1 MHSEGRAYGSQ
12 ALSCGCTNAHAM
24 LVDDFLTY
32 IRCELNYSAHTVL
45 SYTTDLTQWQQWAT
59 DGKVEEF
66 NALDMTTGDLRQ
78 WILHLS
84 ESGCKA
90 RTLRRKATALRSFYH
105 YLMLRGVTD
114 RNPAADIVLAKPDKP
129 LPSFIRP
136 VETKEL
142 FDSEYD
148 KEGFMSTRNRLM
160 LLMLYTTGIRRAE
173 LIGLRDVNVDA
184 ARGELKVLGKR
195 NKERIVP
202 FGAELKEMIEIY
214 RGLREEQTIE
224 EPEYFFV
231 RPGGLPLYPKLV
243 ERVVKDGLI
252 GHVHAPRLSPHVLRH
267 SCATDLL
274 NNGADITA
282 VQQLLGHSSLRTT
295 QIYTHLTYS
304 ELKQNYQQA
313 HPRAKKR

>member
-1 MHSEGRAYGSQ
+1 
-12 ALSCGCTNAHAM
+12 M
-24 LVDDFLTY
+24 LVDDFMTY

-45 SYTTDLTQWQQWAT
+45 SYSTDLTQWSEWST
-59 DGKVEEF
+59 SGKVDEF
-66 NALDMTTGDLRQ
+66 NPLDMTTSDLRQ

-84 ESGCKA
+84 EQGCHA

-105 YLMLRGVTD
+105 YLMKRGLTD

-136 VETKEL
+136 VETREL

-148 KEGFMSTRNRLM
+148 TEDFTATRDRLM

-173 LIGLRDVNVDA
+173 LIGLRDVNVDT

-202 FGAELKEMIEIY
+202 FGTELKETIDIY
-214 RGLREEQTIE
+214 RRLRKEQTID

-231 RPGGLPLYPKLV
+231 RPGGLPLYPTLV
-243 ERVVKDGLI
+243 ERVIKSGLM
-252 GHVHAPRLSPHVLRH
+252 GQVHAPKLSPHVLRH

-313 HPRAKKR
+313 HPRAKKS